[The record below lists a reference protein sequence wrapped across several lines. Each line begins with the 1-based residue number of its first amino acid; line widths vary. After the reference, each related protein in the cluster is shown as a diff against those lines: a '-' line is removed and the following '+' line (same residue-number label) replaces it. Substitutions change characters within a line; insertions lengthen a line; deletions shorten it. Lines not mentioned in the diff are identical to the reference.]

1 MRMRGGTA
9 ISLVGH
15 GAVLV
20 WALVSFARPLDPKLY
35 DTMPV
40 DLISAEEFSKMTT
53 GAAKAPQQEEPKPL
67 VEKIAEAKPVE
78 DVNAK
83 VVEKKEVTAAIAEAA
98 PEPKP
103 KEPDP
108 KPAAAPPEPKTEAKA
123 PENKKEPE
131 QKIDPIAEAIKKE
144 ETKKPEKKAETKPQP
159 VKKPE
164 PQQPK
169 FDPRK
174 VAELL
179 DKRSPQRLASAGASL
194 NSTASLGAPKGQEAD
209 SAQAQEFRRSMETLY
224 GRGMRLGLAAKD
236 GLAAVAFGNDD
247 AALRADFARLRTP
260 AAPAKS
266 LLALLG
272 RIEPGAAGLAYHVDF
287 GAMMGQ
293 MMNAMQGV
301 LPTGTLPFPE
311 QGLAFD
317 IWGGIKGRT
326 WSSGVAMD
334 VQEMIAFL
342 QKMQG
347 LEGK

>member
-1 MRMRGGTA
+1 MRMRGGIA

-15 GAVLV
+15 GAVLL

-53 GAAKAPQQEEPKPL
+53 GAEKAPPQEQPKPL

-83 VVEKKEVTAAIAEAA
+83 VVEKKEVTAAISETA

-144 ETKKPEKKAETKPQP
+144 ETKKPEKKVETKPQP
-159 VKKPE
+159 VKTPE

-194 NSTASLGAPKGQEAD
+194 NSTASLGAPKGQEAALSMNEID
-209 SAQAQEFRRSMETLY
+209 AIRR
-224 GRGMRLGLAAKD
+224 RLSNNWNK
-236 GLAAVAFGNDD
+236 
-247 AALRADFARLRTP
+247 P
-260 AAPAKS
+260 
-266 LLALLG
+266 
-272 RIEPGAAGLAYHVDF
+272 AGLANSQLEIDIFIRLRPDGSLAEPPKINSRGSGPLYDAVRDS
-287 GAMMGQ
+287 AMR
-293 MMNAMQGV
+293 AV
-301 LPTGTLPFPE
+301 LRSAPFNMLNPSRYE
-311 QGLAFD
+311 LWKDLDLTFKAAD
-317 IWGGIKGRT
+317 
-326 WSSGVAMD
+326 
-334 VQEMIAFL
+334 L
-342 QKMQG
+342 
-347 LEGK
+347 